1 MDLRTVC
8 NQVSNTV
15 NSNVAISFYPSTG
28 FTTGAGARQVPSY
41 GQPIRGFAQTQ
52 GLSWSDLKQIDG
64 LNLQGTLRAI
74 YFRGLMAGV
83 VTPKSK
89 GGDLVKIGCD
99 TWLVVQ
105 VLEIFPNYTKAVICL
120 QGETQ

>member
-8 NQVSNTV
+8 NQVSSTV
-15 NSNVAISFYPSTG
+15 NQNTAIAFYPSTG

-74 YFRGLMAGV
+74 YFRGNMAGV
-83 VTPKSK
+83 ITPKSK
-89 GGDLVKIGCD
+89 GGDLVKIGND
-99 TWLVVQ
+99 TWLVVK

>member
-1 MDLRTVC
+1 MDLRTIC

-15 NSNVAISFYPSTG
+15 NSNTAITFLPSTG
-28 FTTGAGARQVPSY
+28 FTTGAGARQIPSY
-41 GQPIRGFAQTQ
+41 GNPISGYAQTQ

-89 GGDLVKIGCD
+89 GGDLVKIGCE
-99 TWLVVQ
+99 TWLVVK